1 MDNSRRSV
9 AANEDSIS
17 MYLSFDTDNDTMSSI
32 SKWQS
37 VASHIEV
44 QSTELDFKLDNTLE
58 ENQGKRKILQ
68 QINSI
73 DNETDHVSPLRP
85 FDKSLLNKHN
95 ALSSTPSKMIV
106 VPEINLDLTQTDA
119 EQISNKENAYP
130 NEESG
135 SGNTGDNSTLSS
147 SVDITATTVKANT
160 LMIDGTIDEPSTS
173 DYQNNKTNG
182 NNVYPLSADV
192 ILENITEVSHE
203 EEPSVSLAE
212 VDKKAVQVDEVV
224 NEVSQ
229 LIERVLKIS
238 EGSVKAPTSKPVPK
252 AVKSR
257 LSSIPMPRA
266 RRSMLPTSG
275 AETRGFT
282 VKQRMS
288 VVVKTTLN
296 SPARRLSTMAMN
308 RRSCL
313 PTASKGRISINPT
326 AKAVKPAPINTE
338 LQNKPAPQAIT
349 SRLKNDNGVKPLK
362 RLNIGS
368 GSQSTVNK
376 NRCKYCDKNFA
387 LERALH
393 IHLMQNCDKIP
404 PSEKRKLQ
412 FTELNHVRKAE
423 LPKLG
428 AATQQA
434 ARPNIKTPT
443 VPVGKASSSSGS
455 HQMAPPSAKKVPKNV
470 AHAGVCRTPT
480 KSVLC
485 HTCKQSFRSV
495 LDYTNHCLT
504 KHSKSNKDSAEA
516 ARA

>member
-9 AANEDSIS
+9 ATNEDSIS
-17 MYLSFDTDNDTMSSI
+17 MYLSFDTDDTMSSI

-44 QSTELDFKLDNTLE
+44 QSTELDFKLDKTLE

-68 QINSI
+68 QKNSI

-95 ALSSTPSKMIV
+95 ALSSTPSKIIV

-119 EQISNKENAYP
+119 DQISNKENAHP

-135 SGNTGDNSTLSS
+135 SGNAGDNSTLSS

-173 DYQNNKTNG
+173 VNQYNKTSG

-212 VDKKAVQVDEVV
+212 VDKKAIQVDEVV
-224 NEVSQ
+224 NEVSH

-238 EGSVKAPTSKPVPK
+238 EGPVKSQLSKQVPK

-257 LSSIPMPRA
+257 LSSIPMPRP

-296 SPARRLSTMAMN
+296 SPARRLSTMALN

-326 AKAVKPAPINTE
+326 AKAVKPAPLTTE
-338 LQNKPAPQAIT
+338 PQNKPAPQAIT
-349 SRLKNDNGVKPLK
+349 SRLKNDNAAKPLK

-368 GSQSTVNK
+368 GSQSTGIK
-376 NRCKYCDKNFA
+376 HRCKYCDKNFA

-504 KHSKSNKDSAEA
+504 KHSKSNTKDSAEA